1 MEKFQTSVKTL
12 NNLWRFIEIYAV
24 FVLNLRGEN
33 SVWRKSLW
41 RKNYKY
47 EVWVIQVIE
56 VIQVVQVVLV
66 VILDD
71 IWFSGFKPSN
81 Y

>member
-24 FVLNLRGEN
+24 FVINLCGEE

-41 RKNYKY
+41 RNMTNMRSGVEQSYEKTCSGYK
-47 EVWVIQVIE
+47 E
-56 VIQVVQVVLV
+56 L
-66 VILDD
+66 
-71 IWFSGFKPSN
+71 
-81 Y
+81 